1 MSYILLDESG
11 NALSDESSNSLF
23 DDYVPVSLNAGSFS
37 LSGLDLTAQ
46 AALGVSLDAGS
57 FSLSGLDATAFSTI
71 PVALDAGS
79 YTQTGLDLSFGF
91 DLVSGLNAGSYTLS
105 GLDLTASVPSA
116 ATNILQNEL
125 GSTLTDESG
134 LALYDEQTLGSAVT
148 AALGTFTLSG
158 YDFSTIL
165 SGPIE
170 VTADAG
176 AFNISGPLLSIG
188 SGLGALDG
196 TLNTAPDP
204 DEISYTADVPFDGT
218 VYWVVT
224 ASATPPALQATPPG
238 FASSGLANGSFAV
251 TTSGGTDTIDLSAV
265 GGGNY
270 YIHTVGYRTTDGAF
284 TSVDSDAIVIDGD
297 LGLGTF
303 AIVGYS
309 IDVSRLIRADL
320 GAFALTGYDANI
332 NDTNVSLD
340 AGTLT
345 LTGLSLGVTPSIPLG
360 VGSYSLSGYA
370 ANVSKLV
377 PLQSGTFNVSGL
389 DTAVSGSVADTLAG
403 GSFTITGQDMVVAAN
418 FNSALGVG
426 SYTLTGRALTLIDG
440 SPVELAAGGFV
451 ISGFGVTATILEVA
465 DPNIALPQNSLR
477 GGVLVASKRDG
488 IVTSSSRGG
497 VLPQSARRGIV
508 KRGS

>member
-1 MSYILLDESG
+1 MPVIVLDESG
-11 NALSDESSNSLF
+11 NTLSDESGNT
-23 DDYVPVSLNAGSFS
+23 
-37 LSGLDLTAQ
+37 LSGADIP
-46 AALGVSLDAGS
+46 VSLDAGT
-57 FSLSGLDATAFSTI
+57 FALSGFSVDIAIPASTFLADDGGVSLFDDVGLPLNDESVLGTAV
-71 PVALDAGS
+71 VADAGS
-79 YTQTGLDLSFGF
+79 F
-91 DLVSGLNAGSYTLS
+91 A
-105 GLDLTASVPSA
+105 
-116 ATNILQNEL
+116 
-125 GSTLTDESG
+125 
-134 LALYDEQTLGSAVT
+134 
-148 AALGTFTLSG
+148 LSG
-158 YDFSTIL
+158 YDFSTVL
-165 SGPIE
+165 SGPINL
-170 VTADAG
+170 TADAG
-176 AFNISGPLLSIG
+176 AFNLSGPLLSIG
-188 SGLGALDG
+188 SGLGTLDG

-204 DEISYTADVPFDGT
+204 DEIDYTASVPFDGT

-270 YIHTVGYRTTDGAF
+270 YIHTVGYRTSDGAF
-284 TSVDSDAIVIDGD
+284 TSVDSDAIVLEGD
-297 LGLGTF
+297 LGVGSF

-309 IDVSRLIRADL
+309 IDVSRLVRAGL
-320 GAFALTGYDANI
+320 GTFALTGYDANI

-345 LTGLSLGVTPSIPLG
+345 LTGFSLGVTPSVPLG

-389 DTAVSGSVADTLAG
+389 DTDVSGSVADTLAG
-403 GSFTITGQDMVVAAN
+403 GSFTITGHDMVVAAN
-418 FNSALGVG
+418 FNAALGVG
-426 SYTLTGRALTLIDG
+426 SYTLTGRALTAVDG
-440 SPVELAAGGFV
+440 SPIELAAGGFV
-451 ISGFGVTATILEVA
+451 ISGFGVTATTLEVA

-477 GGVLVASKRDG
+477 GGVLVASKRGG
-488 IVTSSSRGG
+488 IVTNSSRGG